1 MPSNAFIVPFF
12 PRLWQKTMETIAIG
26 TVIPLHGPFPA
37 RKMHVIVFLDLENT
51 IDKPVQGSSGSADYM
66 VF

>member
-1 MPSNAFIVPFF
+1 
-12 PRLWQKTMETIAIG
+12 METIAIG